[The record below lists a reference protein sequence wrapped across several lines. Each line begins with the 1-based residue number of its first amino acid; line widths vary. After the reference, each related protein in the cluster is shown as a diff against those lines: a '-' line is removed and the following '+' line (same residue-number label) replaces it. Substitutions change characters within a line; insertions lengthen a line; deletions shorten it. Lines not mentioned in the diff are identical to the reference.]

1 MNTRQIILTG
11 ISALL
16 AIACS
21 KESEVK
27 ERYSVFYTSF
37 EEYAETRTY
46 VDDDYKLHWNKGDL
60 VSIFQTSSNGK
71 FAFTGEDGDRS
82 GAFEELSVPEEGTEI
97 SSIYAV
103 YPYSS
108 STTISDTEVLSVELP
123 ATQAYAEG
131 SFGLGA
137 NTMVCRTQNDKL
149 FFKNLGGFMVIKLY
163 GSGVKVES
171 VSFKANDGEP
181 IAGKADVTFDPE
193 GNPVASIAQGPAEI
207 TVVAEEAVTL
217 RPSAT
222 DYTEFWFVVPP
233 TTLSGGFTITV
244 NGANGGKF
252 EKVSTKE
259 RTITRN
265 DITPM
270 TPLEVVLSGG
280 NQIGDGEEQDGGNY

>member
-1 MNTRQIILTG
+1 MRTKLIILTG
-11 ISALL
+11 ITALL

-37 EEYAETRTY
+37 DGSAETRTY
-46 VDDDYKLHWNKGDL
+46 IDESFKIHWNADDL
-60 VSIFQTSSNGK
+60 VSIFQTTSNGK
-71 FAFTGEDGDRS
+71 FAFTGKDGDRS
-82 GAFEELSVPEEGTEI
+82 GAFEELSVPGEGTEI

-123 ATQAYAEG
+123 STQAYAEG
-131 SFGLGA
+131 SFGPGA
-137 NTMVCRTQNDKL
+137 NTMVCRTQDDKL
-149 FFKNLGGFMVIKLY
+149 FFKNLCGFMVIKLY
-163 GSGVKVES
+163 GSGVKVKS
-171 VSFKANDGEP
+171 VSFKANNGEP
-181 IAGKADVTFDPE
+181 IAGKANVTFDSE
-193 GNPVASIAQGPAEI
+193 GNPVSSIAQGTDEI
-207 TVVAEEAVTL
+207 TVVSENAVTL
-217 RPSAT
+217 GSSAS

-233 TTLSGGFTITV
+233 ATLSGGFTITV

-259 RTITRN
+259 RAITRN